1 MAQETNPTQ
10 GPLLCATGCGFY
22 GNPRTNGMCSICY
35 KDFLQRQNTNGR
47 VTETGLTADLLRA
60 VSKCVN
66 IECLIF
72 YFFLSLVSSSLS
84 SLDHSLS
91 ESSSTGTP
99 EEITQKDEAS
109 GAPVQ
114 ADPKTQDET
123 GSDLSIEPA
132 TPEPDKLKPKRNRCF
147 TCRKKVGLT
156 GFDCRC
162 GNVFCGVHR
171 YTDVHNCNFNYKADA
186 AEKIRKEN
194 PVIVGEKVAKI

>member
-47 VTETGLTADLLRA
+47 VTET
-60 VSKCVN
+60 
-66 IECLIF
+66 
-72 YFFLSLVSSSLS
+72 VSSSLS

-123 GSDLSIEPA
+123 ASGSDLSIEPA

>member
-1 MAQETNPTQ
+1 MQLMIPGRDMAQETNQTQ
-10 GPLLCATGCGFY
+10 GPLLCSTGCGFY
-22 GNPRTNGMCSICY
+22 GNLRTNGMCSICY

-47 VTETGLTADLLRA
+47 VTET
-60 VSKCVN
+60 
-66 IECLIF
+66 
-72 YFFLSLVSSSLS
+72 VSSSLS

-99 EEITQKDEAS
+99 EEITQQDEAS

-114 ADPKTQDET
+114 ADPKTQDE
-123 GSDLSIEPA
+123 
-132 TPEPDKLKPKRNRCF
+132 
-147 TCRKKVGLT
+147 T